1 MDQWEY
7 KIIDQHRRTTG
18 LQPILY
24 QVMWEPE
31 IDFEKLGEKGW
42 ELAAVA
48 PMSTAR
54 SSGVT
59 NVMRHYFKRKI
70 SPY

>member
-7 KIIDQHRRTTG
+7 KIIDQYRRTTG
-18 LQPILY
+18 FRPILY

-42 ELAAVA
+42 ELASVA
-48 PMSTAR
+48 SISTAR
-54 SSGVT
+54 SAGVT
-59 NVMRHYFKRKI
+59 NMLRHYFKRKI